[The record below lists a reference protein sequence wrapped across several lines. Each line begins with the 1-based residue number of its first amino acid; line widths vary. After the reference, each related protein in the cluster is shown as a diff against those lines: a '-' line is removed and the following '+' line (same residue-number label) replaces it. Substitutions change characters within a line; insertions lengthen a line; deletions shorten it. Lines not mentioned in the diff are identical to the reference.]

1 MGLTNTL
8 TLATVRK
15 TIEVAEAMKVAVKD
29 TKVVA
34 IVTVIEIEKGK
45 ESGNETEIEKENV
58 IVNGR
63 EAEGTGEIATTISID
78 ETIET
83 EIEVNLIR
91 ESRVVAVGSTTTRT
105 MIAIVTEI
113 EKMVSDVT
121 SELKPLFLF
130 FLFYF
135 LLYFN
140 QSLFH

>member
-15 TIEVAEAMKVAVKD
+15 TIEVVEAMKVAVKD

-34 IVTVIEIEKGK
+34 IVTVIEKGK